1 MKNAKV
7 VVMLLMTIL
16 LIFGAVS
23 NVVASESADS
33 GGEIEFILES
43 GIVRPPYDPDI
54 PESLLPPDEG
64 HNVRPVG
71 GPLHLQVVPAFNF
84 GQHELGPGMDT
95 FFNHIPPSDPLRPHL
110 VMVWDHRHITVE
122 GTGTP
127 TGWRIYAEKTSQFL
141 HGNNT
146 NVIGGAEIRFSEVR
160 DSGTGGIGGSVA
172 PSQFGG
178 AANLGFNA
186 STGQGNRVFVGG
198 AMPGEGGWNTHI
210 EFGRQPGDV
219 LLYIPSD
226 AEMILGKYT
235 ADVLWTLTVASPLM
249 GE

>member
-1 MKNAKV
+1 MKNAKIV
-7 VVMLLMTIL
+7 ITLLMTIL

-33 GGEIEFILES
+33 DGEIEFILES
-43 GIVRPPYDPDI
+43 DLVRPPYDPDI
-54 PESLLPPDEG
+54 PGSLLPPDEG

-84 GQHELGPGMDT
+84 GQHELGPGMAT
-95 FFNHIPPSDPLRPHL
+95 SFNHIPPSDPLRPHL
-110 VMVWDHRHITVE
+110 VMVWDHRHITAE

-127 TGWRIYAEKTSQFL
+127 TGWRTYAEKTSQFV
-141 HGNNT
+141 HANNI
-146 NVIGGAEIRFSEVR
+146 NVLDGAEIRFSGAR
-160 DSGTGGIGGSVA
+160 DSGTGGLGGSVA

-178 AANLGFNA
+178 TASLGFNA
-186 STGQGNRVFVGG
+186 ATSQGNRVFVGG

-210 EFGRQPGDV
+210 EFGRQPADI
-219 LLYIPSD
+219 LLHIPSD
-226 AEMILGKYT
+226 VEMILGKYT